1 MVHRAVDFAVFPAML
16 ETIRQFQRNHV
27 AEVAMMSGNFFLNVA
42 IDNFRLARQRMLGEK
57 MLGEE

>member
-1 MVHRAVDFAVFPAML
+1 MVHRAVDVAIFPAIF
-16 ETIRQFQRNHV
+16 EAIGEFQRNHV